1 MQDYGLER
9 VEGLLLR
16 HLTSAYKVLRQTVP
30 DSMKCDAVVDIE
42 LYLRDMVRQV
52 DSSLLEEWER
62 MRDPDY
68 QAPGSAE
75 AEVAPRGREPNPDVT
90 RDARSFTAAIR
101 TQVFTFLRAWS
112 FGTDEAALEVLDSGV
127 DDSGARWTPA
137 RLAAARD
144 AFRVEHGNLRLD
156 PEARNLR
163 HTHVHPSDD
172 GTTWRI
178 AQMLIDMEGL
188 NDWVAEFDVGLDASR
203 ETGQPV
209 MTLVRLES
217 LVP

>member
-1 MQDYGLER
+1 MGEEHIRPKSIAREMFEGFRSFPGYVQDYGLER

-16 HLTSAYKVLRQTVP
+16 HLTSVYKVLRQTVP
-30 DSMKCDAVVDIE
+30 DGMKSDAVVDIE

-62 MRDPDY
+62 MRDPGY
-68 QAPGSAE
+68 QAPGSSE
-75 AEVAPRGREPNPDVT
+75 IEPEPRGQEPAPDVT
-90 RDARSFTAAIR
+90 KDTRSFTAAIR

-127 DDSGARWTPA
+127 DGSGARWTPE
-137 RLAAARD
+137 RLADARD
-144 AFRVEHGNLRLD
+144 AFRVEHRNLRLD

-172 GTTWRI
+172 GTMWR
-178 AQMLIDMEGL
+178 
-188 NDWVAEFDVGLDASR
+188 V
-203 ETGQPV
+203 
-209 MTLVRLES
+209 
-217 LVP
+217 